1 MGEGRAARNTLP
13 ACQELLARVG
23 AWAGEGGGCP
33 CSRRL
38 LTSFSRAQQSA
49 KDGTIREGSAAP
61 HSPLPPK
68 VPRAGNTSLVLTA
81 RREAAHPPPPPRS
94 GAWPYFS
101 PTRVSATP
109 RRPRAQQ

>member
-49 KDGTIREGSAAP
+49 KDGTIREGSAPP

-81 RREAAHPPPPPRS
+81 RREAAHPPPPPPRS
-94 GAWPYFS
+94 GA
-101 PTRVSATP
+101 
-109 RRPRAQQ
+109 